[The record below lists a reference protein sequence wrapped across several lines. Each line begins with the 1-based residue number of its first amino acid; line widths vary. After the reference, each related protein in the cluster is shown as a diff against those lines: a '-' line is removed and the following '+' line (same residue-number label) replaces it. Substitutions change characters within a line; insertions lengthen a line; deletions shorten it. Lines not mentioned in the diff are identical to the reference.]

1 MNIKKILQ
9 TLNEATN
16 KFDINDII
24 VFRVGPV
31 FKIGKIVEVTK
42 DNLGFDIC
50 KCKQIAEVSNS
61 FNYFKTIQEDDE
73 FFAPPE
79 TLQSIEELTNS
90 IENSLKQIQNTLQNL
105 NNFVKSV

>member
-9 TLNEATN
+9 TLSEATN

-24 VFRVGPV
+24 VFKIGPV
-31 FKIGKIVEVTK
+31 FKIGKIIEVTK
-42 DNLGFDIC
+42 DDLGFDIC
-50 KCKQIAEVSNS
+50 KCKQIAEVATS
-61 FNYFKTIQEDDE
+61 FNYFKPIEEDQE

-79 TLQSIEELTNS
+79 TLQSIQELTNS